1 MTKAIMEYLA
11 QAIDFDKFNKALFGT
26 PAPGQSPSPFAD
38 ITKPGMLGL
47 IISRFMKYLF
57 PFAGLLLLLYL
68 IIGGFGYLTSAG
80 DPKKTESAQ
89 HQITNALI
97 GFLILF
103 LSFWIVEIFQF
114 MFNIEILK

>member
-1 MTKAIMEYLA
+1 MKLLA
-11 QAIDFDKFNKALFGT
+11 QINFKEFNEKIFG
-26 PAPGQSPSPFAD
+26 PPNAQKPFSQPDANLN
-38 ITKPGMLGL
+38 T
-47 IISRFMKYLF
+47 IINELMKYLF

-68 IIGGFGYLTSAG
+68 IIGGFGYLTSGG

-103 LSFWIVEIFQF
+103 LSFWIVEIFGF
-114 MFNIEILK
+114 MFNLDILKK